1 MNNRRDFVKAVGCA
15 SAFAIS
21 PTAFGADGCRS
32 PLKFH
37 LGMAGFTFKEYKT
50 LDMLK
55 ALERLDV
62 HYLCVKNFHLPFEA
76 TDAEIRDF
84 RRQCADHGVTPY
96 GIGQVNSG
104 TIEDV
109 KALMRT
115 V

>member
-1 MNNRRDFVKAVGCA
+1 MNNRRDFIKAFGCA

-55 ALERLDV
+55 AL
-62 HYLCVKNFHLPFEA
+62 
-76 TDAEIRDF
+76 
-84 RRQCADHGVTPY
+84 
-96 GIGQVNSG
+96 
-104 TIEDV
+104 
-109 KALMRT
+109 MRT